1 MLVKINQ
8 VLKLIKSNGNL
19 NVVININEYERH

>member
-8 VLKLIKSNGNL
+8 VLKLIKSNENL
-19 NVVININEYERH
+19 NVVISINEYERH